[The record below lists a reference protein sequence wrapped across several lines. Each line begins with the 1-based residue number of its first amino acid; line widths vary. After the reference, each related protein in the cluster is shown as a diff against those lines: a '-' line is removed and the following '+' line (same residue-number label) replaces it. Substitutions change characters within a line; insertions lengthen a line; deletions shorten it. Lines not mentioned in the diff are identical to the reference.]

1 MSIRLAYDFS
11 GLDAIQ
17 RKIDNEL
24 DRLVRDAV
32 VATGKVVKAKAKQGG
47 FQDHTHQLR
56 STISDRNLGKRGPWY
71 LVEVRAPMKYAS
83 FVEFGTE
90 KHDIWPKAI
99 HGLKGP
105 VREGQTRRATGK
117 GPHEHIVGRG
127 LALRWKVGGQEIFAR
142 MVHHPGGRAIPFM
155 EPATDYGRRYIRTFI
170 ERGFVGMSARLESR

>member
-1 MSIRLAYDFS
+1 MSIRLAYDFA

-32 VATGKVVKAKAKQGG
+32 VATGKVVKAKAKQGP

-56 STISDRNLGKRGPWY
+56 STIQDRNLGKRGHWY

-83 FVEFGTE
+83 FVEFGT
-90 KHDIWPKAI
+90 KDHPIWPKAA
-99 HGLKGP
+99 HGLIGP
-105 VREGQTRRATGK
+105 VHQGQTRRATGK

-127 LALRWKVGGQEIFAR
+127 LALRWVVGGQQVFAR
-142 MVHHPGGRAIPFM
+142 YVAHHISKPYPFM
-155 EPATDYGRRYIRTFI
+155 QPAADYGRRYIKQFI